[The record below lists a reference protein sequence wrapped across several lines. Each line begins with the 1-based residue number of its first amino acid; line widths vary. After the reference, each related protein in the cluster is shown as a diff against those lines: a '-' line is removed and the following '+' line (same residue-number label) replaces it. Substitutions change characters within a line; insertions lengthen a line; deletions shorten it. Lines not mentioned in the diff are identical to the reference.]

1 MITHADD
8 AGDGT
13 DRAPDDPLTVILRPP
28 SGHLAPPPG
37 HYEAVRR
44 GAVRRRLL
52 RTAVGVGVTC
62 AVATLALAVL
72 PLRLGGPER
81 PAAPTVP
88 MAPPPA
94 SSTRMAPPP
103 VSSPSAVPT
112 PAYRVPVDPDFP
124 MRNGAVTPGDT
135 RRRAAPT
142 PSPEPSE
149 TRPTATPEPSTE
161 ANAPSIAPSETSTH
175 R

>member
-37 HYEAVRR
+37 HFEAVRR

-62 AVATLALAVL
+62 AVATLAVL
-72 PLRLGGPER
+72 PLRLGGSEAPTV
-81 PAAPTVP
+81 PTVP

-94 SSTRMAPPP
+94 SS
-103 VSSPSAVPT
+103 PSAVPT
-112 PAYRVPVDPDFP
+112 PSASAVPSATDPTEGN
-124 MRNGAVTPGDT
+124 RT
-135 RRRAAPT
+135 
-142 PSPEPSE
+142 PEPGTDTDMPAPRPGSTE
-149 TRPTATPEPSTE
+149 TRPTAAPEPSAE
-161 ANAPSIAPSETSTH
+161 ANAPSIAPSEAGM
-175 R
+175 RR

>member
-62 AVATLALAVL
+62 AVATLAVL
-72 PLRLGGPER
+72 PLRLGGSEA

-94 SSTRMAPPP
+94 SGAPAVPTP
-103 VSSPSAVPT
+103 TPTPSAVPSVPSATDPAEGNRT
-112 PAYRVPVDPDFP
+112 PEPGTDTDVPAPSPDGTESRP
-124 MRNGAVTPGDT
+124 TAV
-135 RRRAAPT
+135 
-142 PSPEPSE
+142 PEPSAE
-149 TRPTATPEPSTE
+149 ANVPST
-161 ANAPSIAPSETSTH
+161 APSVAPSEAGT
-175 R
+175 RR

>member
-13 DRAPDDPLTVILRPP
+13 DRTPDDPLTVILRPP

-52 RTAVGVGVTC
+52 RTTVGVGVTC
-62 AVATLALAVL
+62 AVATLAVL
-72 PLRLGGPER
+72 PLRLGGSEA

-94 SSTRMAPPP
+94 SS
-103 VSSPSAVPT
+103 PSAVPT
-112 PAYRVPVDPDFP
+112 PSASPVPSVPDPTEGS
-124 MRNGAVTPGDT
+124 R
-135 RRRAAPT
+135 
-142 PSPEPSE
+142 
-149 TRPTATPEPSTE
+149 TPEPGTDTE
-161 ANAPSIAPSETSTH
+161 MPTPGPAPTESPSEATSAPSAGSGTPSIAPSQTGT
-175 R
+175 RR

>member
-52 RTAVGVGVTC
+52 RTAVAVGATC
-62 AVATLALAVL
+62 AVATLALL
-72 PLRLGGPER
+72 PLRLGGSEA

-94 SSTRMAPPP
+94 SDR
-103 VSSPSAVPT
+103 SAVPAPSTSPVPSVPDPTEGSRT
-112 PAYRVPVDPDFP
+112 PDRGTDTDTARPTLGPARTVPPSEASP
-124 MRNGAVTPGDT
+124 APSAESSTPSMAPSGSGT
-135 RRRAAPT
+135 RR
-142 PSPEPSE
+142 
-149 TRPTATPEPSTE
+149 
-161 ANAPSIAPSETSTH
+161 
-175 R
+175 

>member
-8 AGDGT
+8 AGNGT

-37 HYEAVRR
+37 HYEAIRR

-62 AVATLALAVL
+62 AIATLAVL
-72 PLRLGGPER
+72 PLRLGGAER

-94 SSTRMAPPP
+94 G
-103 VSSPSAVPT
+103 SPSVVPRPSAYPVPSDSDPT
-112 PAYRVPVDPDFP
+112 EGIRTTAPGTGTGTAMPMPGPARTVS
-124 MRNGAVTPGDT
+124 RSETT
-135 RRRAAPT
+135 PT
-142 PSPEPSE
+142 PSPESRTPSV
-149 TRPTATPEPSTE
+149 
-161 ANAPSIAPSETSTH
+161 APSEAIT
-175 R
+175 RR

>member
-28 SGHLAPPPG
+28 NGHLAPPPG
-37 HYEAVRR
+37 HFESVRR

-52 RTAVGVGVTC
+52 RTAVGVSVTC
-62 AVATLALAVL
+62 AVATLAVL
-72 PLRLGGPER
+72 PLRLGGSEA

-94 SSTRMAPPP
+94 SSPSTVPTPSA
-103 VSSPSAVPT
+103 SAVPSVPSATDPTEGNRT
-112 PAYRVPVDPDFP
+112 PEPGTDTDMP
-124 MRNGAVTPGDT
+124 TPG
-135 RRRAAPT
+135 
-142 PSPEPSE
+142 PESTE
-149 TRPTATPEPSTE
+149 SRPEATPEPSAE
-161 ANAPSIAPSETSTH
+161 ANAPSIAPSEAGV
-175 R
+175 RR

>member
-28 SGHLAPPPG
+28 NGHLAPPPG
-37 HYEAVRR
+37 HFESVRR

-52 RTAVGVGVTC
+52 RTAVGVGATC
-62 AVATLALAVL
+62 AVATLAVL
-72 PLRLGGPER
+72 PLRLGGSEA

-94 SSTRMAPPP
+94 SSAPAVRTPTP
-103 VSSPSAVPT
+103 TPSAVPSVPSTTDPTEGNRT
-112 PAYRVPVDPDFP
+112 PEPGSDTGVP
-124 MRNGAVTPGDT
+124 A
-135 RRRAAPT
+135 
-142 PSPEPSE
+142 PSPDRTES
-149 TRPTATPEPSTE
+149 RPTATPEPSAE
-161 ANAPSIAPSETSTH
+161 ANAPSTAPSEAGT
-175 R
+175 RR